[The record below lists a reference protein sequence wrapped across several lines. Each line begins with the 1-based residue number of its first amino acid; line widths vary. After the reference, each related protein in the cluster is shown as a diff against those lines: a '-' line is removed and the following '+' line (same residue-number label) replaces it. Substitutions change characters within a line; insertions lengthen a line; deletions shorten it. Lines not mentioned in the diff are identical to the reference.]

1 MSWNFENAALL
12 ESFMG
17 TIFWYFSVIVSI
29 ML

>member
-17 TIFWYFSVIVSI
+17 KILKNICLSQW
-29 ML
+29 